1 LLHHPRTQPHVQST
15 NLPIPTFAQRY
26 GDGDLDIW
34 IVMSAARGSRNPM
47 AKCYSRDDA
56 VLIVDALNAAAEVS

>member
-1 LLHHPRTQPHVQST
+1 MSSP
-15 NLPIPTFAQRY
+15 PTYRFEHSLQHY

-34 IVMSAARGSRNPM
+34 IVISATRGSRDPM

>member
-1 LLHHPRTQPHVQST
+1 MSSP
-15 NLPIPTFAQRY
+15 PTYRFEDSLQHY
-26 GDGDLDIW
+26 GDGHLDIW
-34 IVMSAARGSRNPM
+34 IVMSATRGSRDPM